1 MTTTTKEIGLW
12 LDETS
17 DAEWT
22 AWVVSVDDVGEP
34 SCTNAIAWWRLDQHE
49 DAYRLARQ
57 RAEQEARKR
66 GLPLV
71 LTDEFGNR
79 RTIDLD

>member
-1 MTTTTKEIGLW
+1 MTATKEIGLW
-12 LDETS
+12 LDDTS
-17 DAEWT
+17 DAESS
-22 AWVVSVDDVGEP
+22 AWVVSLDDADGTT
-34 SCTNAIAWWRLDQHE
+34 SLAWWRLDQHE